1 MLPLFPLKIAVLP
14 KEIIPLHI
22 FEERY
27 KKMITECI
35 NANSLFGMIYREKG
49 EFSKIGCAVKIYKT
63 LNKYEDGKYD
73 ILIEGCYRFRIINYM
88 KKNDLWFADIKEI
101 DEHYDLMDPKISKLL
116 GDTKIDLF
124 HYDSDKNYSGRDF
137 AIKTLR
143 NNFSPNSIIIFDDI
157 QDNLHFKDF
166 VKSENLQ
173 YTVIEFKGK
182 YVGITGV

>member
-1 MLPLFPLKIAVLP
+1 MLLYFLIRKFKPACVLETGVASGWSSLAILQSLEKNNFGNLYSTDFPYFRLENPEKYIGFLVQDEALKKRWHLDISGDEIAL
-14 KEIIPLHI
+14 
-22 FEERY
+22 
-27 KKMITECI
+27 
-35 NANSLFGMIYREKG
+35 
-49 EFSKIGCAVKIYKT
+49 
-63 LNKYEDGKYD
+63 
-73 ILIEGCYRFRIINYM
+73 
-88 KKNDLWFADIKEI
+88 
-101 DEHYDLMDPKISKLL
+101 PKISKLL